1 MCEAVFFFD
10 EVTKD
15 DVMDCLELGYNLY
28 SVYLLKPVIEEE
40 STSNMLTVKSKDSF
54 VDWELNPLDLFGE
67 VGSN

>member
-1 MCEAVFFFD
+1 
-10 EVTKD
+10 
-15 DVMDCLELGYNLY
+15 MDCLELGYNLY
-28 SVYLLKPVIEEE
+28 SVYLSKPVTEEE